1 MEKVVINSN
10 YITLVQL
17 LKMIGVIQS
26 GGEGKMF
33 LAAAEIK
40 VNNVEEK
47 RRGKK
52 LYIDDIID
60 ITDYGLY
67 KIVGTEEKECN

>member
-1 MEKVVINSN
+1 MEKVVINTN

-17 LKMIGVIQS
+17 LKIVGIIQS

-33 LAAAEIK
+33 LSTEEIK
-40 VNNVEEK
+40 VNDIYEK

-52 LYIDDIID
+52 LYIDDIIE

-67 KIVGTEEKECN
+67 KIVGTEEK